1 MDDTG
6 LETKKKTDKKKGKK
20 NAAKSKIQLWADLY
34 KKSKLDREEIEGLK
48 EDLVQRGVHTVRINP
63 KSLKLKE
70 LFGEVNRETYVW
82 SEGQFTEHFRRF
94 SLDKSSAKKWI

>member
-48 EDLVQRGVHTVRINP
+48 EDLVQRGV
-63 KSLKLKE
+63 
-70 LFGEVNRETYVW
+70 
-82 SEGQFTEHFRRF
+82 
-94 SLDKSSAKKWI
+94 